1 MNFRLNKD
9 IWILSALLVGTLVSR
24 AQRTI
29 EVSYASDMQG
39 NYQFTCNNHA
49 FCTYIVE
56 IEFTS
61 MEHAHADHALP
72 FREEVKPG
80 NNKLFKLI
88 RDNGNDPVQF
98 KYKASNHKGCINPN
112 ANPDFTYLFPIR
124 PGKEAQVYEMTSPE
138 KSSPGEP
145 ESRNWYVIRIKM
157 KPGDTIFSARRGIVS
172 AMDVS
177 SNLNDSG
184 GTSAGHENYIEIV
197 HADCSF
203 GHYGILKKD
212 GAFVKPGQLVEAGKP
227 IGLVGGDRFGRGA
240 EIRFS
245 VYYNREDDLSGGNS
259 GAMRKMYWVYVP
271 LQFWTRRKGKGKLIH
286 GANYTSEFPTNILNQ
301 ELPKPES
308 KNKKPKVKAK

>member
-1 MNFRLNKD
+1 MAVFCLGG
-9 IWILSALLVGTLVSR
+9 IESI

-29 EVSYASDMQG
+29 EISYAADMQG
-39 NYQFTCNNHA
+39 NYQFTCNNRA

-56 IEFTS
+56 IEFS
-61 MEHAHADHALP
+61 RIEHAHADHPLP
-72 FREEVKPG
+72 FRAEVKPG

-98 KYKASNHKGCINPN
+98 KYGTSNHKGCINPVVD
-112 ANPDFTYLFPIR
+112 PDFTYLLPIR
-124 PGKEAQVYEMTSPE
+124 PRKEAQVYEMTSPE

-145 ESRNWYVIRIKM
+145 DSRNWYVIRLKM
-157 KPGDTIFSARRGIVS
+157 KPGDTIFCARRGIVS
-172 AMDVS
+172 EVDVS

-184 GTSAGHENYIEIV
+184 VTSAGHENYIEIV

-212 GAFVKPGQLVEAGKP
+212 GAFVKPGELVEAGKP

-245 VYYNREDDLSGGNS
+245 VYYNKEEESATGT
-259 GAMRKMYWVYVP
+259 AAVHKMYWVYVP
-271 LQFWTRRKGKGKLIH
+271 LKFWTRRNGKGKLVH
-286 GANYTSEFPTNILNQ
+286 GANYTSEFPDSVLNQ
-301 ELPKPES
+301 ELKKPEN
-308 KNKKPKVKAK
+308 KTKKPKPKAK